1 MWTYNRWILKPL
13 AVFVVAACAVIQGQS
28 APGQR
33 MPIAPI
39 ASPKSAGA
47 AKPAPGPTAESVLAA
62 DRELARAMQ
71 DNDPNGIE
79 NLLSDDWAVIPTTG
93 EVVEGKD
100 TFPSG
105 IKSGVLTRSMFQTT
119 EPRVRLYGNTAVVTT
134 KVVMAGVF
142 HGKLYKDVGERQ
154 TEVWVWRDG
163 AWKCVLTHETE
174 LKDMPGVISSDG
186 GQHWTKMQ

>member
-1 MWTYNRWILKPL
+1 MNKNWIISFISVCTL
-13 AVFVVAACAVIQGQS
+13 VAA
-28 APGQR
+28 
-33 MPIAPI
+33 IAI
-39 ASPKSAGA
+39 SLA
-47 AKPAPGPTAESVLAA
+47 AKKPKTETGPTAEGALAA
-62 DRELARAMQ
+62 DNEFAKAMK
-71 DNDPNGIE
+71 DNDANGIE
-79 NLLSDDWAVIPTTG
+79 NLLSDDWAVIPTNG
-93 EVVEGKD
+93 EVVEGKG

-105 IKSGVLTRSMFQTT
+105 IKSGVLTKSMFQTA

-154 TEVWVWRDG
+154 TEVWIWKDG

-186 GQHWTKMQ
+186 GQHWTKIQ